1 MKEEKRRGGGGRGV
15 ERQEK
20 VDNQPPAIQ
29 EENEMEMG
37 SEEKGAETGG
47 PNQDCNQH
55 AANIIITRTL
65 S

>member
-1 MKEEKRRGGGGRGV
+1 MGV

-29 EENEMEMG
+29 EENEMD
-37 SEEKGAETGG
+37 SEETGAETGG
-47 PNQDCNQH
+47 PNQDCNKH
-55 AANIIITRTL
+55 AANIIIIMSTL